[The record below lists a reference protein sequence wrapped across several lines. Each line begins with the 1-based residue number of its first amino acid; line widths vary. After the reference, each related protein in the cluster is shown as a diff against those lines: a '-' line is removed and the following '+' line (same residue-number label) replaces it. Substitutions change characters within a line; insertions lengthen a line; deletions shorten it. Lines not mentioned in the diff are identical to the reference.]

1 MMLPRFPRFPVASVA
16 VFCLAMGAVSPAS
29 AQDTLARAK
38 DLYVTAAYDEALVLL
53 GRLHQSAAA
62 EEATEIAGYQ
72 VFCLLA
78 LGRAED
84 ANRAIEALV
93 KSDPLYRPSEA
104 TASPRTRAAFD
115 DVRKGL
121 LPKIVQD
128 LYDQGK
134 ASYDNK
140 DSQAAVAQFDRVLEI
155 LNEPGLIDQPGMA
168 DLRRL
173 ASGFRDLSHSA
184 AEAAAAA
191 ADAATPKKPDPPAA
205 PPPPPPTFSPTDTSV
220 VPPTVLTR
228 TLPPWRPW
236 SAIDARREHI
246 GILELVVDE
255 KGDVAAVAIVKSIQ
269 PDYDQMLVKTA
280 PSWKFKPATKD
291 GVAVRY
297 RTSMEI
303 KLRPSGT

>member
-1 MMLPRFPRFPVASVA
+1 MMLPRFPRFLAASVA
-16 VFCLAMGAVSPAS
+16 VPWLAMGAVSPAS

-53 GRLHQSAAA
+53 GRLHQGAAA
-62 EEATEIAGYQ
+62 EDATEIAGYQ

-78 LGRAED
+78 LGRTED

-121 LPKIVQD
+121 LPRIVQEM
-128 LYDQGK
+128 YDKGK

-140 DSQAAVAQFDRVLEI
+140 DPQAAVAQFDRVLEI

-184 AEAAAAA
+184 AEVAAAAA
-191 ADAATPKKPDPPAA
+191 ATPRKPDPPA
-205 PPPPPPTFSPTDTSV
+205 PPPPPPPTYSATDTAV
-220 VPPTVLTR
+220 VPPAAVTR
-228 TLPPWRPW
+228 PIPPWRPW

-246 GILELVVDE
+246 GIIELVVDE
-255 KGDVAAVAIVKSIQ
+255 KGDVASVAIVKSIQ
-269 PDYDQMLVKTA
+269 PEYDAILLKAA
-280 PSWKFKPATKD
+280 PAWKFKPASKD

>member
-1 MMLPRFPRFPVASVA
+1 MMLPRFPRFLAMS
-16 VFCLAMGAVSPAS
+16 CLAMVAVSPAS

-53 GRLHQSAAA
+53 GRLHQGAAA

-78 LGRAED
+78 LGRTDD

-93 KSDPLYRPSEA
+93 KSNPLYRPSEA
-104 TASPRTRAAFD
+104 TASPRTRATFD

-121 LPKIVQD
+121 LPKIVQE
-128 LYDQGK
+128 LYDKGK

-140 DSQAAVAQFDRVLEI
+140 DAHAAVAQFDRVLEI

-184 AEAAAAA
+184 VEAAAAA
-191 ADAATPKKPDPPAA
+191 AAAVTPKKPDPLPA
-205 PPPPPPTFSPTDTSV
+205 PPLAPPIYSPTDSSV
-220 VPPTVLTR
+220 VPPSVVTR
-228 TLPPWRPW
+228 TL
-236 SAIDARREHI
+236 
-246 GILELVVDE
+246 
-255 KGDVAAVAIVKSIQ
+255 
-269 PDYDQMLVKTA
+269 
-280 PSWKFKPATKD
+280 
-291 GVAVRY
+291 
-297 RTSMEI
+297 
-303 KLRPSGT
+303 

>member
-1 MMLPRFPRFPVASVA
+1 MMLPRFPRFLAASVA
-16 VFCLAMGAVSPAS
+16 VPWLAMGAVSPAS

-53 GRLHQSAAA
+53 GRLHQGAAA
-62 EEATEIAGYQ
+62 EDATEIAGYQ

-78 LGRAED
+78 LGRTED

-121 LPKIVQD
+121 LPRIVQEM
-128 LYDQGK
+128 YDKGK

-140 DSQAAVAQFDRVLEI
+140 DPQAAVAQFDRVLEI

-184 AEAAAAA
+184 AEVAAAA
-191 ADAATPKKPDPPAA
+191 AATPKKPDPPAA
-205 PPPPPPTFSPTDTSV
+205 TDLLGDGHGRRSTGSGHAAHSAMAPMERNRRAPRTHRDHRAGRRRKGRRRLGRDRQEHPT
-220 VPPTVLTR
+220 
-228 TLPPWRPW
+228 
-236 SAIDARREHI
+236 
-246 GILELVVDE
+246 
-255 KGDVAAVAIVKSIQ
+255 
-269 PDYDQMLVKTA
+269 
-280 PSWKFKPATKD
+280 
-291 GVAVRY
+291 
-297 RTSMEI
+297 
-303 KLRPSGT
+303 